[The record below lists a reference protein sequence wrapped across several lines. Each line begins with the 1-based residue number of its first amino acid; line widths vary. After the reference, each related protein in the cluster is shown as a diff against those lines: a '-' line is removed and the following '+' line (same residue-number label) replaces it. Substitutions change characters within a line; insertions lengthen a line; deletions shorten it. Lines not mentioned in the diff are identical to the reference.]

1 MTKDLDKY
9 IKILK
14 TFNIRMTSQ
23 RYAILEYLAVD
34 ERHPTATE
42 IYNAL
47 KIKFP
52 NMSLATVYNNLN
64 FFKEAGIVTELKLKD
79 DSSSFDLTDT
89 DHYHAVCTNCG
100 KIVDFDLFD
109 MRKIEKEIERITGYK
124 ISAHEFNVSGLC
136 EECKIKTNKFL

>member
-1 MTKDLDKY
+1 MTKDLEKY
-9 IKILK
+9 INILK
-14 TFNIRMTSQ
+14 TYDIRMTSQ

-64 FFKEAGIVTELKLKD
+64 FYKEAGIVTELRLKD

-109 MRKIEKEIERITGYK
+109 MQKIEKKIEQITGYK
-124 ISAHEFNVSGLC
+124 INTHEFNVSGLC
-136 EECKIKTNKFL
+136 EECKSKNK